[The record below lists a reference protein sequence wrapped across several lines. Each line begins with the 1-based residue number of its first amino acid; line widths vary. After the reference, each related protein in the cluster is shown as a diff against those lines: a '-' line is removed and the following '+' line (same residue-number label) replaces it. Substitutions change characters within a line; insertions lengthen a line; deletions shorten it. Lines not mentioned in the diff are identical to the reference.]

1 MISLCFGFLLGGFDM
16 KIKSKIGDGLFIGLV
31 VFTILTLAMYVVWV
45 VTGVWWPAIVLTAIL
60 LIVIV
65 PIYFATYYELT
76 RTELRIYCGIFGKS
90 VPYRSIISMTDAES
104 IAPAFCLSHQRILI
118 RYMEDD
124 EIKSVYV
131 SPANRE
137 QFRELVNAEINKS
150 TEIYK
155 NVPKTSMDKAI
166 EKARA
171 EKIVMTR
178 PELRAVEIEQENA
191 AQESRQVV
199 DHELKKL
206 DDVIGENTSR
216 EATPEQ
222 RKKAEQKL
230 LAKIRKLKVKK
241 DEREKRNS
249 YKESKVQA
257 RVAAAQ
263 PKPETAEEH
272 RAMLEEEKAKIKAAI
287 ENAKKDQYVPP
298 KKTVAKPKSNEVDF
312 SPVEEKQN
320 KADIDLTATP
330 QETKAGNATN
340 QESEDLAVA
349 KKEDT
354 ASSAVSTKATKTK
367 IKKEKVEEAKKS
379 KAVVKK
385 TASKTKK

>member
-1 MISLCFGFLLGGFDM
+1 M

-272 RAMLEEEKAKIKAAI
+272 RAMLEEEKAKIKAIAKSCEMDVSELLRELINKHLAGIKIPTLRPVRRKRQFGRLYKAYKELNRIGVNINQIARAI
-287 ENAKKDQYVPP
+287 NIMAKGGRSHESFPEILYEIMSI
-298 KKTVAKPKSNEVDF
+298 SNRLDVILD
-312 SPVEEKQN
+312 VVLEE
-320 KADIDLTATP
+320 D
-330 QETKAGNATN
+330 
-340 QESEDLAVA
+340 
-349 KKEDT
+349 
-354 ASSAVSTKATKTK
+354 
-367 IKKEKVEEAKKS
+367 EK
-379 KAVVKK
+379 
-385 TASKTKK
+385 